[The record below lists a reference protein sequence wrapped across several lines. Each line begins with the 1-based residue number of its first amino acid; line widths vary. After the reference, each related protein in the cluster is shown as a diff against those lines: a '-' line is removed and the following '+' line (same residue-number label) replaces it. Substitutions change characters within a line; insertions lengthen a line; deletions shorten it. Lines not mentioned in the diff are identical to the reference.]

1 MVIKFTI
8 PYPKAGK
15 EKAKFNKQFT
25 LNAIYSG
32 KHWCK
37 RKEDKDYWNWLVL
50 SELRRQN
57 IPQTMAEKP
66 VELVFLWDDGLDCSN
81 HAYMAKMIEDTLV
94 GYVLPDDNRKWVK
107 KITHEFNSDG
117 VIIVEV
123 LEWEK

>member
-15 EKAKFNKQFT
+15 EKAQFNKQFT

-32 KHWCK
+32 KHWRK

-66 VELVFLWDDGLDCSN
+66 VELVFSWDDGLDCSN